1 MTPPTTSA
9 SRPARANR
17 LPPHPDGW
25 IQWVHDLMVAWGRWA
40 VSVDDRGIGYPREV
54 PWARLSH
61 SSGVF
66 ESKLPS
72 EVTSADIRDCCVAV
86 DELLPQPRLVVVMYY
101 KLGASRNVAA
111 DKLGC
116 SRRLVTETIAAS
128 HPMIGATLSRLAQA
142 RD

>member
-1 MTPPTTSA
+1 MTPPTSSTERRSRA
-9 SRPARANR
+9 SRI
-17 LPPHPDGW
+17 PPRPDGW

-40 VSVDDRGIGYPREV
+40 VAVDDRGIGYPREV
-54 PWARLSH
+54 PWARLSP

-72 EVTSADIRDCCVAV
+72 EVTSSDIRDCCVAV
-86 DELLPQPRLVVVMYY
+86 DELLPQPRLVVITYY
-101 KLGASRNVAA
+101 KLGASRNIAA

-116 SRRLVTETIAAS
+116 SRRMVTETVASS
-128 HPMIGATLSRLAQA
+128 HPAISATLSRLAQA

>member
-1 MTPPTTSA
+1 M
-9 SRPARANR
+9 
-17 LPPHPDGW
+17 
-25 IQWVHDLMVAWGRWA
+25 HDLMVAWGRWA
-40 VSVDDRGIGYPREV
+40 VAVDDRGIGYPREV

-86 DELLPQPRLVVVMYY
+86 DELLPQPRLVVITYY